1 MDILLICCTLFIG
14 VALIS
19 LVILYALYDIEVEGK
34 TFSEMSGS
42 QKIEL
47 LMKSPKKYFKAKK
60 MFDLYRVLY

>member
-1 MDILLICCTLFIG
+1 MDILLVCCTLFMG

-34 TFSEMSGS
+34 AFSEMSSS

-47 LMKSPKKYFKAKK
+47 LMKSPKKYFEAKK
-60 MFDLYRVLY
+60 MFDLYRVLH